1 MTSWVFFFFL
11 FFFFLF
17 FFLFLRRDLVAEISC
32 PLSTRYSRSS
42 FLFSF
47 YCFLIFEEKTW
58 LFFFLPFLSFFFY
71 FSSIPFLLLLLI
83 HPRSSREEALNEGL
97 FLVLLTGFSCS
108 RSLNST
114 LLSFPELHLALVPW
128 TPPCR
133 FSVWSCLLPY
143 CIKSSA
149 LRFPLPLL
157 FACQAPFK
165 TKVTIP
171 CWEGGLRERR
181 SRKTTAHEE
190 KASHLGLCSPADC
203 YHFPELQH
211 LPLFTNGCC
220 GEAGVCAR
228 SNPFW

>member
-1 MTSWVFFFFL
+1 MTSWFFFFP
-11 FFFFLF
+11 FL
-17 FFLFLRRDLVAEISC
+17 
-32 PLSTRYSRSS
+32 
-42 FLFSF
+42 LFSF
-47 YCFLIFEEKTW
+47 
-58 LFFFLPFLSFFFY
+58 FLSFSFFFSWEETSLQRSRADNLCPQDILTLASLLILLLLNFWRKNLTFFFSSFSFFLFY

-114 LLSFPELHLALVPW
+114 LQI
-128 TPPCR
+128 
-133 FSVWSCLLPY
+133 FSVWSCLLPH

-149 LRFPLPLL
+149 LHFPLPLL